1 MTDFF
6 AAYTTQTVTGQEFL
20 DAAGAKFALPEDNG
34 GATYLAS
41 DIGAHLETTIIVYG
55 TVMDAGAN
63 RYAAEQLQKHYL
75 DWFEKA
81 IPVRKDFEVTADEL
95 HDHDIVF
102 VGRAEA
108 NSALAA
114 WKEKIGLQSDGG
126 LFRVDAKNHASE
138 TEALALAATNP
149 LNHRHMVLVLAGNS
163 AVETVRL
170 ASVGLGRTE
179 YAIYD
184 SGKETN
190 SGFLKK

>member
-1 MTDFF
+1 
-6 AAYTTQTVTGQEFL
+6 L
-20 DAAGAKFALPEDNG
+20 DTA
-34 GATYLAS
+34 
-41 DIGAHLETTIIVYG
+41 IIVYG

-81 IPVRKDFEVTADEL
+81 IPVRKDFEVTANEL
-95 HDHDIVF
+95 HDHDVIF
-102 VGRAEA
+102 VGRSET
-108 NSALAA
+108 NSALEA

-126 LFRVDAKNHASE
+126 LFRVDGPSQEKTHASE

-170 ASVGLGRTE
+170 ASAGLSRTE

-190 SGFLKK
+190 SGFLTK